1 MAAKIL
7 FLDSFDHY
15 ATAQLGL
22 KWNSVIGANCTVA
35 SGNQRTGS
43 QCLHIGGGAFGPR
56 LTFSSLVTVVGSSAY
71 NPVGGRGGGIL
82 VLGSD
87 TDGQVWLNANGS
99 GQVSVTNNV
108 FGDTTPPA
116 FNIFVPAQFN
126 QVQGVYARYELKVT
140 CGNPGSFIL
149 RINGVQALN
158 VTGVQTNPHF
168 TGVLNFF
175 QLNGAGGGV
184 VDSCHDDTYLATD
197 FLGDIIVVEN
207 TPNADGH
214 YAAWTPLVAG
224 PHFSQVNEI
233 PPDGD
238 VSYVSSSNIGDI
250 DTYKI
255 PNTGYTPPIQVLGVQ
270 SVIYCRKDLAGT
282 RIIAPVI
289 RQGGVDAVMAD
300 FSLPLTTYTY
310 AKQVYDL
317 GGDTSLNPAT
327 GLAWTQADL
336 TAAEF
341 GQKVTG

>member
-7 FLDSFDHY
+7 FLDSYDHY
-15 ATAQLGL
+15 ATPQIAL
-22 KWNSVIGANCTVA
+22 KWNATNGFSNIAAANA
-35 SGNQRTGS
+35 RTGT
-43 QCLHIGGGAFGPR
+43 QCLHIGGGGFGPN
-56 LTFSSLVTVVGSSAY
+56 LSFPALQTVVASSAY
-71 NPVGGRGGGIL
+71 NPLGGLGNPILRLSSVNTNDIQMEVGAY
-82 VLGSD
+82 
-87 TDGQVWLNANGS
+87 NS
-99 GQVSVTNNV
+99 GQLYVGNSAVT
-108 FGDTTPPA
+108 FP
-116 FNIFVPAQFN
+116 VPDPQFN
-126 QVQGVYARYELKVT
+126 QTLGVYARYELKIT
-140 CGNPGSFIL
+140 CGNPGSFEL
-149 RINGVQALN
+149 RVNGVVALAMAGVN
-158 VTGVQTNPHF
+158 VDPTHTGTANIF
-168 TGVLNFF
+168 IL
-175 QLNGAGGGV
+175 LGAGGGA
-184 VDSCHDDTYLATD
+184 DSCHDDTYLATD
-197 FLGDIIVVEN
+197 FLGDIIVIEN

-238 VSYVSSSNIGDI
+238 ASYVSSSNIGDI

-310 AKQVYDL
+310 AKQMYNL
-317 GGDTSLNPAT
+317 AGDTSLNPAT

>member
-1 MAAKIL
+1 MAGIDHEDAFAPCRV
-7 FLDSFDHY
+7 FLVDYDD
-15 ATAQLGL
+15 AGWDAR
-22 KWNSVIGANCTVA
+22 TVEE
-35 SGNQRTGS
+35 
-43 QCLHIGGGAFGPR
+43 I
-56 LTFSSLVTVVGSSAY
+56 
-71 NPVGGRGGGIL
+71 RGEA
-82 VLGSD
+82 D
-87 TDGQVWLNANGS
+87 D
-99 GQVSVTNNV
+99 
-108 FGDTTPPA
+108 
-116 FNIFVPAQFN
+116 
-126 QVQGVYARYELKVT
+126 
-140 CGNPGSFIL
+140 
-149 RINGVQALN
+149 AL
-158 VTGVQTNPHF
+158 
-168 TGVLNFF
+168 
-175 QLNGAGGGV
+175 
-184 VDSCHDDTYLATD
+184 DD
-197 FLGDIIVVEN
+197 
-207 TPNADGH
+207 
-214 YAAWTPLVAG
+214 AAL
-224 PHFSQVNEI
+224 NEI